1 MFIHSP
7 TFLFFF
13 QAEDGIRDAQES
25 RGLGD
30 VYKRQ
35 IQSQALSP
43 VFMKWLLA
51 STQLPA
57 YTRRLAEDIHKAA
70 NAAYGSGSSSN
81 SLHET
86 NSNASELKKF
96 LELQHNF
103 EELATCLEQNVDH
116 LVFLTAGVAAQMFL
130 SPLQATLSPTT
141 TSPMY
146 LSQRSISD
154 FNLTPDALQRYFART
169 DAQSSSSS
177 LTSAV
182 YIDPITG
189 LASTSTT
196 APTRPS
202 DTSTV
207 SSRQSW
213 LGSVTPQWM
222 NYCEYIRFHLL
233 IRNEELY
240 ERMMTH
246 LVGWITAPVSYTHL
260 RAHETPEHLVCRLL
274 LEKKKEK

>member
-1 MFIHSP
+1 MC
-7 TFLFFF
+7 
-13 QAEDGIRDAQES
+13 IRDS
-25 RGLGD
+25 
-30 VYKRQ
+30 
-35 IQSQALSP
+35 
-43 VFMKWLLA
+43 
-51 STQLPA
+51 
-57 YTRRLAEDIHKAA
+57 
-70 NAAYGSGSSSN
+70 
-81 SLHET
+81 
-86 NSNASELKKF
+86 
-96 LELQHNF
+96 
-103 EELATCLEQNVDH
+103 
-116 LVFLTAGVAAQMFL
+116 
-130 SPLQATLSPTT
+130 
-141 TSPMY
+141 
-146 LSQRSISD
+146 
-154 FNLTPDALQRYFART
+154 NLTPDALQRYFART